1 MEVKL
6 ATSSGQMAAEKKHP
20 SARCQLPAARYSIH
34 AFRPTR
40 PIKEPE
46 PRGVARHFLGIARRR
61 SRCFRFVGCAEGV
74 VMIAKNFLKWTA
86 GTAAALM
93 ALAAMPATGQ
103 ARTYTGRTP
112 ASIASTNKHSVK
124 LVSGHKKH
132 KKHAKHHTLTSKS
145 RHHSASKAKA

>member
-1 MEVKL
+1 
-6 ATSSGQMAAEKKHP
+6 
-20 SARCQLPAARYSIH
+20 
-34 AFRPTR
+34 
-40 PIKEPE
+40 
-46 PRGVARHFLGIARRR
+46 
-61 SRCFRFVGCAEGV
+61 
-74 VMIAKNFLKWTA
+74 MIAKNFLKWTA

-93 ALAAMPATGQ
+93 ALAAMPATSQ

-132 KKHAKHHTLTSKS
+132 KKHAKHHNLSTKS